1 MNVQQQRKF
10 CDSARK
16 VKSKESSKYQ
26 SFEIIAFTVQLFFT
40 SSLSKASV
48 AHTDER
54 EFDRQSLTGESYVHS
69 RPTFQPL
76 NNYECFLLII

>member
-1 MNVQQQRKF
+1 MQQQRKF

-26 SFEIIAFTVQLFFT
+26 SCEIIAFTVQLFFT

-48 AHTDER
+48 AHSDER
-54 EFDRQSLTGESYVHS
+54 EFDLQSLTAESYVHS
-69 RPTFQPL
+69 GHTLQPL
-76 NNYECFLLII
+76 NYECILLII